1 MRHLSKL
8 ILACALITG
17 CASAPP
23 GPPPKWLSDAQAAV
37 AAAQAAGAAQVPA
50 AADQLAKA
58 NTALANATAGKGG
71 DPMANAALAKA
82 DAELAGNIAKDAKVQ
97 ADLQAATNQL
107 NQLKAQ

>member
-23 GPPPKWLSDAQAAV
+23 GPPPKWMSSAQDAIS
-37 AAAQAAGAAQVPA
+37 AAQAAGADQVPA
-50 AADQLAKA
+50 AADHLAKA
-58 NTALANATAGKGG
+58 KAALANAAAGKAG
-71 DPMANAALAKA
+71 DPMANAALAESEA
-82 DAELAGNIAKDAKVQ
+82 QLAGNIAKDAKVQ

-107 NQLKAQ
+107 NALKAQ